1 MAVGKTI
8 LIVDDEQIIRNVLK
22 RKLEQSTGYTVLTAD
37 DGVPAL
43 ELFQQQPVDLVIS
56 DLIMSRMNGIELLR
70 NLKATDPAVPV
81 IIITGYGTLDD
92 AIEAIK
98 LGAED
103 FIKKPFDIN
112 EVIVTIDKTFRKLE
126 EEADQ
131 RAIIKHIASE
141 DITLELPTNF
151 EFLNK
156 VINYVFSHLKARWQ
170 VNSENLHDVKVCL
183 YEALYNAFE
192 HGSLG
197 ITEEEKSR
205 YLEVGQQAYRDFL
218 AERVKGMPYSGRLI
232 TVRVR
237 IDMERLKVSIRDEGE
252 GFDSSQRAS
261 NFFDSE
267 ELFKSSGRGLLLI
280 TSLMDEVSF
289 NDSGNEIVMSKLR
302 ANVAQPESLSASAPI

>member
-1 MAVGKTI
+1 MAVAKKI

-22 RKLEQSTGYTVLTAD
+22 RKLEQSTSYEVFTAD

-43 ELFQQQPVDLVIS
+43 EIFKSQPVDLVIS
-56 DLIMSRMNGIELLR
+56 DLIMNQMNGIELLR
-70 NLKATDPAVPV
+70 NLKAHDPRVPV

-112 EVIVTIDKTFRKLE
+112 EVIVTIDKTFRKLD

-131 RAIIKHIASE
+131 RAIIKHIAAE
-141 DITLELPTNF
+141 DVTLELPTDF
-151 EFLNK
+151 DFLNK

-170 VNSENLHDVKVCL
+170 VGAENLHDVKVCL

-197 ITEEEKSR
+197 ISEEEKSR
-205 YLEVGQQAYRDFL
+205 YLEIGQQAYRDFL
-218 AERVKGMPYSGRLI
+218 AQRVEDPMYRSRII
-232 TVRVR
+232 TVRVH
-237 IDMERLKVSIRDEGE
+237 IDMESLKVAIRDQGS
-252 GFDSSQRAS
+252 GFDAGMRAA

-289 NDSGNEIVMSKLR
+289 NADGNEILMTKMR
-302 ANVAQPESLSASAPI
+302 ANVSGGESLAAAAPI